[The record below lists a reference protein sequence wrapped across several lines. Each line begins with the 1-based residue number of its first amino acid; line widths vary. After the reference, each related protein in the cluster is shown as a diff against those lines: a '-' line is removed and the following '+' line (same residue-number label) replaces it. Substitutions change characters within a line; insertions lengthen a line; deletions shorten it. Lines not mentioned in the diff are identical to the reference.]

1 MMSTGPPNLRK
12 LAFARD
18 VGEQRAHAQM
28 SLMQLRDAHLRKLRG
43 YENSR
48 YNHYINVVGG
58 VEQPSPPPLPPLPP
72 PTAQPRHQ
80 PALLPN
86 FAARAAANRGHGSVR
101 ATRPPT
107 LEMLRPRPQ
116 SASLPVGQLI
126 PVAKKSQAASD
137 SDSVPRSSSPQK
149 ARRAPSNK
157 PRGSAKKD
165 EMGMSWDA
173 LKKNL
178 GSGLG
183 AVKDGKQR
191 AKLDTRHMQATAM
204 GINSSALM
212 LEAHD
217 VFGAI
222 DKDYSGHLDMHELDK
237 VSTPRPLLLYEP
249 PGTGGSPT
257 PALVL
262 TQRCWLHFLRR
273 CASCSIGWDP
283 GTPRPT
289 LRTSCSLTRST
300 RTATARWTASS
311 GSTSSRGRARS
322 TASVPC
328 SSCSRPS
335 GRRWIR
341 AGAFPVADRA
351 QPARPARAQ
360 RAGSS
365 PVGSEMSRLSHRLST
380 TRRVV
385 SSGAWSWCLSVGRR
399 HRPLSSSSRVVRA
412 RIGAP
417 GGDCMTLCAYCPPC
431 QMPEAWPEARAGRS
445 RSLL

>member
-1 MMSTGPPNLRK
+1 MLLGRLWVREGASDDDDTLKQRKRAPLCRLYDIMMSTGPPNLRK

-48 YNHYINVVGG
+48 YNHYINVVGD
-58 VEQPSPPPLPPLPP
+58 VEQPSPPPMPPLPP

-86 FAARAAANRGHGSVR
+86 FAARAAVNRGHGSVR

-126 PVAKKSQAASD
+126 PVAKKSQAASS

-183 AVKDGKQR
+183 AVKDGKQH
-191 AKLDTRHMQATAM
+191 AKLDTRHMQAKAM

-237 VSTPRPLLLYEP
+237 VSTPRPLLLYEHAASP
-249 PGTGGSPT
+249 P
-257 PALVL
+257 
-262 TQRCWLHFLRR
+262 F
-273 CASCSIGWDP
+273 I
-283 GTPRPT
+283 
-289 LRTSCSLTRST
+289 
-300 RTATARWTASS
+300 
-311 GSTSSRGRARS
+311 
-322 TASVPC
+322 
-328 SSCSRPS
+328 
-335 GRRWIR
+335 
-341 AGAFPVADRA
+341 
-351 QPARPARAQ
+351 
-360 RAGSS
+360 
-365 PVGSEMSRLSHRLST
+365 
-380 TRRVV
+380 
-385 SSGAWSWCLSVGRR
+385 
-399 HRPLSSSSRVVRA
+399 
-412 RIGAP
+412 
-417 GGDCMTLCAYCPPC
+417 
-431 QMPEAWPEARAGRS
+431 
-445 RSLL
+445 